1 MQMPQVKILC
11 DHMLGSLAKWL
22 RILGY
27 DTVYPGPLEDR
38 EMAAKSYDEER
49 VLLTRDKDLAARV
62 KGSVF
67 VASDDLDE
75 QLSFVVKAL
84 HLDLSNTLSRCSVCN
99 VPIVEVDRA
108 EVEHEIPPKVLE
120 IQDKFWKCPSCSR
133 VYWRGSHW
141 KDMLGRIK
149 KLESELGNSPS
160 QTSRKD

>member
-1 MQMPQVKILC
+1 MDSAPPKLLC

-22 RILGY
+22 RLLGY
-27 DTVYPGPLEDR
+27 DTLYPGPLEDR
-38 EMAAKSYDEER
+38 EMAAKAYDEGR

-62 KGSVF
+62 QGSVF

-75 QLSFVVKAL
+75 QLKSVVEAL

-99 VPIVEVDRA
+99 APIIEVDRA
-108 EVEHEIPPKVLE
+108 EVEHEVPPKVLE

-133 VYWRGSHW
+133 IYWRGSHW
-141 KDMLGRIK
+141 KDMLGRIE